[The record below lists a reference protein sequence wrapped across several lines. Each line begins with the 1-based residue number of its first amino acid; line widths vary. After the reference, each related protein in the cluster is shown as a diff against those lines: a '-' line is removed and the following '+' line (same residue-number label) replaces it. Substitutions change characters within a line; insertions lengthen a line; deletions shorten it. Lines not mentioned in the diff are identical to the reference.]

1 MQADAGLQ
9 TEVESLLEHAP
20 EPRSSHNAP
29 TTPDRPA
36 ASLPAEDANIGR
48 TIDRYT
54 ITARL
59 GEGGFGLVYRA
70 SQSEP
75 IRRDVA
81 LKIIKPGMDSKAVLS
96 RFESERQ
103 ALALMDH
110 PGVARILD
118 AGTTDKGLPYFVMEY
133 VKGIPLTKFSDTNR
147 LDLRGRI
154 ELFMGVCNAV
164 QHAHAKGI
172 IHRDLKPGNIL
183 ATYENGQPAIK
194 IIDFGIAK
202 ALSPTFGAEGH
213 VTQEGRLIGTP
224 EYMSPEQAQMSAI
237 DVDTRSDVYSLG
249 VVLYELLAG
258 GLPFEPRTLHSAS
271 LAEIQRIIREVDPPV
286 PSNRYEELRSSS
298 MEVSQDVA
306 KSRSIDPSLLQK
318 RLKGD
323 LDWIIMKCLDKAPV
337 RRYATADALSS
348 DLRRYLANE
357 PVEAGPPTI
366 GYRFRKF
373 AMRRTGLLAST
384 AMVFL
389 VLLAGVIT
397 STALWLEA
405 DAQRQR
411 VELRDRELTK
421 LLIEY
426 DEIYREIYLADGS
439 SEMRGRLNELLAP
452 SIDALLA
459 SSSGM
464 ETTRYR
470 FAKAM
475 NLLKQ
480 AELGGGRR
488 SANDGLGAKALQL
501 RKEALVIATAIV
513 DNDPENCDCRNLL
526 ARSWQAI
533 GDSHRSMEQY
543 QDAYTAYQH
552 ALVDAARCPATSPR
566 LAGSLQ
572 MSLGDMQRKLG
583 RHRSIPGPLRAVDE
597 SEAGIRSEQPG

>member
-1 MQADAGLQ
+1 
-9 TEVESLLEHAP
+9 
-20 EPRSSHNAP
+20 
-29 TTPDRPA
+29 
-36 ASLPAEDANIGR
+36 
-48 TIDRYT
+48 
-54 ITARL
+54 
-59 GEGGFGLVYRA
+59 
-70 SQSEP
+70 
-75 IRRDVA
+75 
-81 LKIIKPGMDSKAVLS
+81 MDSKAVLS

-480 AELGGGRR
+480 ARARR
-488 SANDGLGAKALQL
+488 RPPQCQRWFGSQST
-501 RKEALVIATAIV
+501 ATAQGSPG
-513 DNDPENCDCRNLL
+513 NRN
-526 ARSWQAI
+526 
-533 GDSHRSMEQY
+533 
-543 QDAYTAYQH
+543 
-552 ALVDAARCPATSPR
+552 
-566 LAGSLQ
+566 
-572 MSLGDMQRKLG
+572 
-583 RHRSIPGPLRAVDE
+583 RHR
-597 SEAGIRSEQPG
+597 